1 MKKRHIANAMAALIA
16 AVLPAIS
23 APANLYRQA
32 VADYNAGSYGKAAG
46 EFEQLKAAYPNN
58 ALTRYYLALCRQA
71 LGHFEKAKQEYE
83 WVSQYGDANLKGM
96 AAQGMARMSGARTS
110 VSYSGSSSS
119 APRTASANQAP
130 SNRPPAGAKVK
141 KILEFY
147 ADW

>member
-1 MKKRHIANAMAALIA
+1 MKQRHIAKAVVALLMAALPATA
-16 AVLPAIS
+16 APG
-23 APANLYRQA
+23 NLYSQA
-32 VADYNAGSYGKAAG
+32 VADYNAGAYGKAAG

-71 LGHFEKAKQEYE
+71 LGHFEKAKEEYA

-96 AAQGMARMSGARTS
+96 AAQGMARMSGAKTS
-110 VSYSGSSSS
+110 VSYSGSGSTRS
-119 APRTASANQAP
+119 ASTGSVAN
-130 SNRPPAGAKVK
+130 NRPPAGAKVK